1 MSRRSV
7 SPGSPWKVESQA
19 CFMACDCDGPQ
30 STLAISPRAQ
40 GGRTRIPALPAGA
53 CPETLMTLERVEWN
67 REEYAVFPRRRMR
80 SWFRR
85 HDDMQMGDWAPACAA
100 AWCA

>member
-1 MSRRSV
+1 
-7 SPGSPWKVESQA
+7 
-19 CFMACDCDGPQ
+19 MACDCDGPQ

-53 CPETLMTLERVEWN
+53 RLETLTTLERVEWK
-67 REEYAVFPRRRMR
+67 REEYAVLPRRRMR
-80 SWFRR
+80 TWFRR

-100 AWCA
+100 RSEEHTSELQSLMRNSYAIF